1 MKDKNTEEEY
11 ESTQLDDFLQRTSS
25 SSSTPGGGATSA
37 LLGALSAA
45 LISMVASL
53 SKNNESV
60 SDFEEV
66 KEEAVEKM
74 ERLVGLMSE
83 DSQAFRQVMKA
94 YKMPKDTEKEKKE
107 RKRKIQKAL
116 KSAIEPPLKTAQIS
130 YRLLGLC
137 KTAVEYGNRSAITD
151 GGAAAMYADA
161 AVRSALLNVDINLA
175 ELEDQS
181 YVEEMEK
188 RRTELE
194 KSASEESEV
203 IVNIMR
209 NRLEG

>member
-1 MKDKNTEEEY
+1 MEDKNTEEKY
-11 ESTQLDDFLQRTSS
+11 GNTQLDDFLRRTSS

-45 LISMVASL
+45 LVSMVASL
-53 SKNNESV
+53 SKDNDSGP
-60 SDFEEV
+60 DFGEV
-66 KEEAVEKM
+66 KEKAVEKM
-74 ERLVGLMSE
+74 ERLVELMSE

-94 YKMPKDTEKEKKE
+94 YKMPKDTKEEKKE
-107 RKRKIQKAL
+107 RKREIQGAL
-116 KSAIEPPLKTAQIS
+116 KSAIEPPLETAQIS
-130 YRLLGLC
+130 YQLLSLC
-137 KTAVEYGNRSAITD
+137 KTAVEYGNKSAITD
-151 GGAAAMYADA
+151 GGAAAMYADV

-181 YVEEMEK
+181 YVEDMEE

-194 KSASEESEV
+194 KSAGEESQT

-209 NRLEG
+209 NRLED